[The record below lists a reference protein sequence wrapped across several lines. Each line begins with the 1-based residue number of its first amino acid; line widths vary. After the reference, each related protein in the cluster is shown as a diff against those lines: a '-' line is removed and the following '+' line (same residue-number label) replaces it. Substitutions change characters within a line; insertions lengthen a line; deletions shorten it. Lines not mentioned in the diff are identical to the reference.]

1 MSNYPS
7 LTQVTL
13 RNYKN
18 LLVKSPLDLHS
29 LNLLIGPNCSG
40 KSNLIKVFQFLKG
53 AVTAG
58 SEATIGLTG
67 LEVAID
73 QLGNRR
79 ILDGKLT
86 PPATVNLDFQFR
98 HPTGTLPNEKS
109 VLELSLDI
117 PSGPGKV
124 TIHQEALRSTTTN
137 PLYYYQC
144 HHQKS
149 GAGVV
154 SIDNLSSPGSHFEPL
169 PNVPSNDLV
178 LVSITK
184 LLENSNISPETAPVY
199 KARRQLLETIAQWR
213 FYNANNMN
221 LSEIRQQEPKIGGPD
236 CLPNSAFGNL
246 SLVLFNLSNQYLDFE
261 EQINNAMKTI
271 LPPTRRVRAIPSGRL
286 GLTVEWY
293 LEGVKEPFYLNEMS
307 DGAVRMLCWA
317 TLLHSPQLPTLLVID
332 EPELGLHVA
341 WMNILAEWIKQAA
354 RQTQVIIA
362 THSPD
367 LLDHFTEDHL
377 EDILCFGKEGDYFV
391 PTVLSRQKLS
401 NALAEG
407 WQVGDLYRVGA
418 PEVGGWPW

>member
-18 LLVKSPLDLHS
+18 LLVKAPLDLHS

-40 KSNLIKVFQFLKG
+40 KSNLIKVFQFLKE

-86 PPATVNLDFQFR
+86 PPATVNLEFQFSA
-98 HPTGTLPNEKS
+98 TETLLNGNI
-109 VLELSLDI
+109 LELSLEI

-154 SIDNLSSPGSHFEPL
+154 SIDNPSSPGSHFEPL
-169 PNVPSNDLV
+169 PKVPVNDLA
-178 LVSITK
+178 LASITK

-236 CLPNSAFGNL
+236 CLPNSAFENL

-293 LEGVKEPFYLNEMS
+293 LEGFKEPFYLNEMS

>member
-18 LLVKSPLDLHS
+18 LLVKAPLDLHS

-40 KSNLIKVFQFLKG
+40 KSNLIKVFQFLKD

-73 QLGNRR
+73 QLGNKR

-86 PPATVNLDFQFR
+86 PPATVNLEFQFSA
-98 HPTGTLPNEKS
+98 TETLANGS

-124 TIHQEALRSTTTN
+124 TIHHEELRNATPN
-137 PLYYYQC
+137 PFYYYRC
-144 HHQKS
+144 HNQKS
-149 GAGVV
+149 GTGAV
-154 SIDNLSSPGSHFEPL
+154 SIFNPSPPGSHFKIF
-169 PNVPSNDLV
+169 PNVPVHDLA
-178 LVSITK
+178 LISITK
-184 LLENSNISPETAPVY
+184 LLEDSNISPETAPVY

-236 CLPNSAFGNL
+236 CLPNSAFENL
-246 SLVLFNLSNQYLDFE
+246 SLVLFNLSNQPLDFE

-293 LEGVKEPFYLNEMS
+293 LEGVQEPFYLNEMS

-354 RQTQVIIA
+354 RKTQVIIA

-377 EDILCFGKEGDYFV
+377 EDILCFGKEGNYFV
-391 PTVLSRQKLS
+391 PTGLSRQKLS
-401 NALAEG
+401 HALAEG